1 MGRFGIGKSGNLLV
15 SQTDD
20 GGGGRRAVS
29 LVDTLQVDD
38 AAVGEAVLQDVVLHD
53 GVVAMGV
60 DADVRFAREA
70 VVHDAAEDAVYVR
83 IACHAMNDMIG
94 QGIVEPFAVV
104 NGAIGGLGRREES
117 EVGHNLAVVYD
128 DECTIAVDV
137 GRDDGFR
144 RVVASPLLVVA

>member
-38 AAVGEAVLQDVVLHD
+38 AAVGETVLQDVVLHD

-60 DADVRFAREA
+60 DADVTVYGKAE
-70 VVHDAAEDAVYVR
+70 VHDVAEDMVNIG
-83 IACHAMNDMIG
+83 IAGHAMNNMI
-94 QGIVEPFAVV
+94 
-104 NGAIGGLGRREES
+104 RE
-117 EVGHNLAVVYD
+117 
-128 DECTIAVDV
+128 
-137 GRDDGFR
+137 
-144 RVVASPLLVVA
+144 RVV